1 MKTFARRFALTA
13 ALALVVAP
21 WSFAQGEKAPDKMT
35 GIEVGEKAPE
45 FSLKDQNGEEQPLSG
60 LLEGNK
66 SVALVFYR
74 SANW

>member
-1 MKTFARRFALTA
+1 MEKYMRKFALTA

-21 WSFAQGEKAPDKMT
+21 WSFAQGEKAPDDMT
-35 GIEVGEKAPE
+35 GIDVGEKAPE
-45 FSLKDQNGEEQPLSG
+45 FTLKDQNGKEISLSD

-66 SVALVFYR
+66 SVALVFHR